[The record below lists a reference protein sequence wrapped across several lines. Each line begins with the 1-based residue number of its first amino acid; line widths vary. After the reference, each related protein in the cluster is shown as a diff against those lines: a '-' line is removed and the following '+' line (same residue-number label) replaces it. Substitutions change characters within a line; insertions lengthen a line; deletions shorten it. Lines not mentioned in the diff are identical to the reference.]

1 MLVLTFQIGPERLA
15 LDVRRIVEVVP
26 RVALLRPAGAPAW
39 LAGLFVYRGQV
50 VPVVDLHRLAGA
62 GDCPDLLSSRI
73 ILVPH
78 RWDGERR
85 LLGLLAAQVADL
97 AEVENPDNLLWL
109 PPAGGA
115 EEPDLGPVLAED
127 TGLLRLLDL
136 ERLLPGAVQQHLAVT
151 PRELPP

>member
-26 RVALLRPAGAPAW
+26 RLSLLRPAGAPPW

-62 GDCPDLLSSRI
+62 GDCPTLLSSRI
-73 ILVPH
+73 IVVPH
-78 RWDGERR
+78 LWDGEQR
-85 LLGLLAAQVADL
+85 LVGLLAAQVADL
-97 AEVENPDNLLWL
+97 EEIENPEDLLEL
-109 PPAGGA
+109 PPGGA
-115 EEPDLGPVLAED
+115 EQPDLGPVLVDD

-136 ERLLPGAVQQHLAVT
+136 ERLLPGGVQQHLAGT